1 MPLLVPRVALAS
13 SIHPPAHPLRAL
25 QHHPSYSRAR
35 CPCVAIYIKRWS
47 VASRSAETRASV
59 AEGRPTE
66 KEKALGKGGRVE
78 REGGTCVPPSLSLSP
93 SRSHATDRGEDRPK
107 IRGYETQRRPNT
119 RQRFARQ
126 KRDFLDPC
134 LSIANPS
141 HLSRCFSRFRA
152 RVLPTFPGYLPNF
165 PIFLSLSL
173 FLCLFLSF
181 AFPRSCFLST
191 STSSL
196 SLLSLSR
203 IFLRIRSRGMNGNG
217 RHVRIR
223 PRIVFDLLVLTY
235 LVERATSELV
245 SIGSIRASK
254 NASRKSRHSRRGR
267 DKETRIRPI
276 SSRQEITFF
285 PSRVKLKENGGPLFR
300 FQRFIN

>member
-1 MPLLVPRVALAS
+1 MCASLPLALSLAFSRDRQRRRSSENTRIRNATAAQYAPTFCATKKRFPRSLPFDREPLAS
-13 SIHPPAHPLRAL
+13 LAVLLSLSCTRPSHFSRLFAEFSNFPLSL
-25 QHHPSYSRAR
+25 SF
-35 CPCVAIYIKRWS
+35 
-47 VASRSAETRASV
+47 
-59 AEGRPTE
+59 
-66 KEKALGKGGRVE
+66 
-78 REGGTCVPPSLSLSP
+78 SLSLSLVRVP
-93 SRSHATDRGEDRPK
+93 A
-107 IRGYETQRRPNT
+107 
-119 RQRFARQ
+119 
-126 KRDFLDPC
+126 FL
-134 LSIANPS
+134 
-141 HLSRCFSRFRA
+141 
-152 RVLPTFPGYLPNF
+152 FPFDSY
-165 PIFLSLSL
+165 FL
-173 FLCLFLSF
+173 
-181 AFPRSCFLST
+181 
-191 STSSL
+191 SL

-285 PSRVKLKENGGPLFR
+285 PFRVKLKENGGPLFR
-300 FQRFIN
+300 FQRFINYSRSSRILFFQEYIFFLHPRV

>member
-78 REGGTCVPPSLSLSP
+78 RGGDVCASLPLALSLAFSRDRQRRRSSENTRIRNATAAQYAPTFCATKKRFPRSLPFDREPLASLAVLLSLSCTRPSHFSRLFAEFSNFPLSLSFSLSLSLVRVP
-93 SRSHATDRGEDRPK
+93 A
-107 IRGYETQRRPNT
+107 
-119 RQRFARQ
+119 
-126 KRDFLDPC
+126 FL
-134 LSIANPS
+134 
-141 HLSRCFSRFRA
+141 
-152 RVLPTFPGYLPNF
+152 FPFDSY
-165 PIFLSLSL
+165 FL
-173 FLCLFLSF
+173 
-181 AFPRSCFLST
+181 
-191 STSSL
+191 SL

-217 RHVRIR
+217 RHVHTH
-223 PRIVFDLLVLTY
+223 VYGHVLC
-235 LVERATSELV
+235 
-245 SIGSIRASK
+245 SIYSC
-254 NASRKSRHSRRGR
+254 
-267 DKETRIRPI
+267 
-276 SSRQEITFF
+276 
-285 PSRVKLKENGGPLFR
+285 
-300 FQRFIN
+300 

>member
-1 MPLLVPRVALAS
+1 MCASLPLALSLAFSRDRQRRRSSENTRIRNATAAQYAPTFCATKKRFPRSLPFDREPLAS
-13 SIHPPAHPLRAL
+13 RG
-25 QHHPSYSRAR
+25 
-35 CPCVAIYIKRWS
+35 
-47 VASRSAETRASV
+47 ASLAFVHAFT
-59 AEGRPTE
+59 
-66 KEKALGKGGRVE
+66 
-78 REGGTCVPPSLSLSP
+78 
-93 SRSHATDRGEDRPK
+93 SH
-107 IRGYETQRRPNT
+107 
-119 RQRFARQ
+119 
-126 KRDFLDPC
+126 
-134 LSIANPS
+134 
-141 HLSRCFSRFRA
+141 FSRLFA
-152 RVLPTFPGYLPNF
+152 EFSNF
-165 PIFLSLSL
+165 PSFLSLSL

-285 PSRVKLKENGGPLFR
+285 PFRVKLKENGGPLFR

>member
-141 HLSRCFSRFRA
+141 HLAVLLSLSCTRPSHFSRLFA
-152 RVLPTFPGYLPNF
+152 EFSNF
-165 PIFLSLSL
+165 PLSLSFSLSLSL
-173 FLCLFLSF
+173 VRVPAFL
-181 AFPRSCFLST
+181 FPFDSYFF
-191 STSSL
+191 SL
-196 SLLSLSR
+196 SLISFANFLADPISR
-203 IFLRIRSRGMNGNG
+203 NEREWTTRTYT
-217 RHVRIR
+217 RIR
-223 PRIVFDLLVLTY
+223 PRIVFDLLVLT
-235 LVERATSELV
+235 
-245 SIGSIRASK
+245 
-254 NASRKSRHSRRGR
+254 
-267 DKETRIRPI
+267 
-276 SSRQEITFF
+276 
-285 PSRVKLKENGGPLFR
+285 
-300 FQRFIN
+300 

>member
-93 SRSHATDRGEDRPK
+93 SRSHATEEKIVRKYADTKRNGGPIRANVLRDKKEISSIPAFRSRTPRISRGASLAFVHAF
-107 IRGYETQRRPNT
+107 T
-119 RQRFARQ
+119 
-126 KRDFLDPC
+126 
-134 LSIANPS
+134 S
-141 HLSRCFSRFRA
+141 HFSRLFA
-152 RVLPTFPGYLPNF
+152 EFSNF
-165 PIFLSLSL
+165 PSFLSLSFSLSLSLVRVPAFL
-173 FLCLFLSF
+173 FPFDSYFL
-181 AFPRSCFLST
+181 
-191 STSSL
+191 SL

-217 RHVRIR
+217 RHVRTH
-223 PRIVFDLLVLTY
+223 VYGHVLC
-235 LVERATSELV
+235 
-245 SIGSIRASK
+245 SIYSC
-254 NASRKSRHSRRGR
+254 
-267 DKETRIRPI
+267 
-276 SSRQEITFF
+276 
-285 PSRVKLKENGGPLFR
+285 
-300 FQRFIN
+300 

>member
-1 MPLLVPRVALAS
+1 MCASLPLALSLAFSRDRQRRRSSENTRIRNATAAQYAPTFCATKKRFPRSLPFDREPLAS
-13 SIHPPAHPLRAL
+13 LAVLLSF
-25 QHHPSYSRAR
+25 S
-35 CPCVAIYIKRWS
+35 C
-47 VASRSAETRASV
+47 TR
-59 AEGRPTE
+59 
-66 KEKALGKGGRVE
+66 
-78 REGGTCVPPSLSLSP
+78 
-93 SRSHATDRGEDRPK
+93 
-107 IRGYETQRRPNT
+107 
-119 RQRFARQ
+119 
-126 KRDFLDPC
+126 
-134 LSIANPS
+134 PS
-141 HLSRCFSRFRA
+141 HFSRLFA
-152 RVLPTFPGYLPNF
+152 EFSNF
-165 PIFLSLSL
+165 PSFLSLSL

-285 PSRVKLKENGGPLFR
+285 PFRVKLKENGGPLFR
-300 FQRFIN
+300 FQRFINYSRSSRILFFQEYIFFLHPRVWNDFPRALLR

>member
-165 PIFLSLSL
+165 PIFQASSLSLFFSVSFSRSRSRVLVSFRLLLPLSLSL
-173 FLCLFLSF
+173 ISF
-181 AFPRSCFLST
+181 ANFLADPI
-191 STSSL
+191 
-196 SLLSLSR
+196 SR
-203 IFLRIRSRGMNGNG
+203 NEREWTTRTYT
-217 RHVRIR
+217 RIR
-223 PRIVFDLLVLTY
+223 PRIVFDLLVLT
-235 LVERATSELV
+235 
-245 SIGSIRASK
+245 
-254 NASRKSRHSRRGR
+254 
-267 DKETRIRPI
+267 
-276 SSRQEITFF
+276 
-285 PSRVKLKENGGPLFR
+285 
-300 FQRFIN
+300 

>member
-152 RVLPTFPGYLPNF
+152 RVHFPLFPAICRIFQFSKLP
-165 PIFLSLSL
+165 LSL
-173 FLCLFLSF
+173 FFSVSF
-181 AFPRSCFLST
+181 SRSRSRVLVSFRL
-191 STSSL
+191 L
-196 SLLSLSR
+196 LLLSLS
-203 IFLRIRSRGMNGNG
+203 
-217 RHVRIR
+217 
-223 PRIVFDLLVLTY
+223 Y
-235 LVERATSELV
+235 
-245 SIGSIRASK
+245 
-254 NASRKSRHSRRGR
+254 
-267 DKETRIRPI
+267 
-276 SSRQEITFF
+276 
-285 PSRVKLKENGGPLFR
+285 LFR
-300 FQRFIN
+300 EFSCGSDLAE

>member
-165 PIFLSLSL
+165 PIFQASSLSLFFSVSFSRSRSRVLVSFRLLLPLSLSL
-173 FLCLFLSF
+173 ISF
-181 AFPRSCFLST
+181 ANFLADPI
-191 STSSL
+191 
-196 SLLSLSR
+196 SR
-203 IFLRIRSRGMNGNG
+203 NEREWTTRTYT
-217 RHVRIR
+217 RIR

-276 SSRQEITFF
+276 SSRREITFF
-285 PSRVKLKENGGPLFR
+285 FLPA
-300 FQRFIN
+300 

>member
-78 REGGTCVPPSLSLSP
+78 REGGDVCASLPLALSLAFSRDRQRRRSSENTRIRNATAAQYAPTFCATKKRFPRSLPFDREPLASLAVLLSLSCTRPSHFSRLFAEFSNFPLSLSFSLSLSLVRVP
-93 SRSHATDRGEDRPK
+93 A
-107 IRGYETQRRPNT
+107 
-119 RQRFARQ
+119 
-126 KRDFLDPC
+126 FL
-134 LSIANPS
+134 
-141 HLSRCFSRFRA
+141 
-152 RVLPTFPGYLPNF
+152 FPFDSY
-165 PIFLSLSL
+165 FL
-173 FLCLFLSF
+173 
-181 AFPRSCFLST
+181 
-191 STSSL
+191 SL

-217 RHVRIR
+217 RHVHTH
-223 PRIVFDLLVLTY
+223 VYGHVLC
-235 LVERATSELV
+235 
-245 SIGSIRASK
+245 SIYSC
-254 NASRKSRHSRRGR
+254 
-267 DKETRIRPI
+267 
-276 SSRQEITFF
+276 
-285 PSRVKLKENGGPLFR
+285 
-300 FQRFIN
+300 

>member
-78 REGGTCVPPSLSLSP
+78 REGGDVCASLPLALSLAF
-93 SRSHATDRGEDRPK
+93 SRDRGEDRPK

-141 HLSRCFSRFRA
+141 HLAVLLSLSCTRS
-152 RVLPTFPGYLPNF
+152 LPTFPGYLPNF
-165 PIFLSLSL
+165 PIFQASSLSL

-191 STSSL
+191 PTSSL
-196 SLLSLSR
+196 SLS
-203 IFLRIRSRGMNGNG
+203 
-217 RHVRIR
+217 
-223 PRIVFDLLVLTY
+223 Y
-235 LVERATSELV
+235 
-245 SIGSIRASK
+245 
-254 NASRKSRHSRRGR
+254 
-267 DKETRIRPI
+267 
-276 SSRQEITFF
+276 
-285 PSRVKLKENGGPLFR
+285 LFR
-300 FQRFIN
+300 EFSCGSDLAE

>member
-141 HLSRCFSRFRA
+141 HLAVLLSLSCTRS
-152 RVLPTFPGYLPNF
+152 LPTFPGYLPNF
-165 PIFLSLSL
+165 PIFQASSLSL

-191 STSSL
+191 PTSSL
-196 SLLSLSR
+196 SLSLSLISFANFLADPISR
-203 IFLRIRSRGMNGNG
+203 NEREWTTRTYTATYC
-217 RHVRIR
+217 VRFTR
-223 PRIVFDLLVLTY
+223 ADLL
-235 LVERATSELV
+235 
-245 SIGSIRASK
+245 G
-254 NASRKSRHSRRGR
+254 RKS
-267 DKETRIRPI
+267 DQRIGFYRFYPGVEECVTEI
-276 SSRQEITFF
+276 SSLEAGTR
-285 PSRVKLKENGGPLFR
+285 
-300 FQRFIN
+300 

>member
-78 REGGTCVPPSLSLSP
+78 REGGDVCASLPLALSLAFSRDRQRRRSSENTRIRNATAAQYAPTFCATKKRFPRSLPFDREPLASRGASLAFVHAFTSHFSRLFAEFSNFPSFLSLSFSLSLSLVRVP
-93 SRSHATDRGEDRPK
+93 A
-107 IRGYETQRRPNT
+107 
-119 RQRFARQ
+119 
-126 KRDFLDPC
+126 FL
-134 LSIANPS
+134 
-141 HLSRCFSRFRA
+141 
-152 RVLPTFPGYLPNF
+152 FPFDSY
-165 PIFLSLSL
+165 FL
-173 FLCLFLSF
+173 
-181 AFPRSCFLST
+181 
-191 STSSL
+191 SL

-217 RHVRIR
+217 RHVRTH
-223 PRIVFDLLVLTY
+223 VYGHVLC
-235 LVERATSELV
+235 
-245 SIGSIRASK
+245 SIYSC
-254 NASRKSRHSRRGR
+254 
-267 DKETRIRPI
+267 
-276 SSRQEITFF
+276 
-285 PSRVKLKENGGPLFR
+285 
-300 FQRFIN
+300 